1 MSNLQIDKN
10 TYTTDARFQ
19 SLRDAGVSYEDF
31 SANQSF
37 YLRKLST
44 TNIMD
49 LYNKGKQDYAKY
61 TALYNEQNNLFIQLN
76 NQKNEVVVGTEKEL
90 YSTTLYAEELN
101 FLLNI
106 DLSKPIEVMAKV
118 RYRAKLAEATLY
130 PQVEGKVK
138 VEFKNPQRAITPGQS
153 VVFYIENI
161 LLGGGKISSNV

>member
-1 MSNLQIDKN
+1 MI
-10 TYTTDARFQ
+10 
-19 SLRDAGVSYEDF
+19 
-31 SANQSF
+31 
-37 YLRKLST
+37 
-44 TNIMD
+44 
-49 LYNKGKQDYAKY
+49 
-61 TALYNEQNNLFIQLN
+61 
-76 NQKNEVVVGTEKEL
+76 VGTEKEL

>member
-1 MSNLQIDKN
+1 MGNIVNKEGEILGKHNGLIN
-10 TYTTDARFQ
+10 YTVGQRKG
-19 SLRDAGVSYEDF
+19 LGISYKEP
-31 SANQSF
+31 
-37 YLRKLST
+37 
-44 TNIMD
+44 
-49 LYNKGKQDYAKY
+49 LYV
-61 TALYNEQNNLFIQLN
+61 LELN

>member
-1 MSNLQIDKN
+1 MEEAVKN
-10 TYTTDARFQ
+10 TEGVKNATLSFMTLKLKVEFEDGVDPQEVMEKAR
-19 SLRDAGVSYEDF
+19 E
-31 SANQSF
+31 NC
-37 YLRKLST
+37 
-44 TNIMD
+44 
-49 LYNKGKQDYAKY
+49 
-61 TALYNEQNNLFIQLN
+61 FI
-76 NQKNEVVVGTEKEL
+76 
-90 YSTTLYAEELN
+90 N